1 MLSHVREIESFIAED
16 PALSAP
22 RRTFDGV
29 ICFGGEDWW
38 YHNRGHYDMQMMRC
52 LSRVAPVL
60 YVNSIGMRMPNPA
73 EGRMFLRRIGR
84 KLRSIGRGAVTI
96 DEGFTVFSPL
106 AIPGGGGARLNRRLL
121 SRMTRSAARARR
133 IAQPLLW
140 VVCPSASGVVEALD
154 PAAVVYQRTD
164 RYECFPGVDADRIR
178 RLDRS
183 LKARADL
190 TVFCSAPLYEREADE
205 CRSACVIDHGVDFDR
220 FGSASSRGLV
230 VLPEDVAHLPRP
242 RVGFVGAVDRHTFD
256 PALFVEVAR
265 RLPEAHF
272 VVVGPCSLPA
282 GWCSLP
288 NVSLLGK
295 RAYEEVHA
303 YMAACDVLIMPWRR
317 SEWIEACN
325 PIKLKEYLAV
335 GRPVVSTEFA
345 RLRAYD
351 GLVRRARTPAAFA
364 EAIRAALHDPGDP
377 RPGRDRVRGEGW
389 PSRARTVLAEL
400 AARGVYTF
408 DGWTPSSAIPA
419 PRPPAHAATV
429 PLSAGGDR
437 SKTAPALEAA
447 GCAAGNSGSGCA

>member
-1 MLSHVREIESFIAED
+1 MPRFIQEIEPFIAEE
-16 PALSAP
+16 PTLSTP

-52 LSRVAPVL
+52 LSRLVPVL

-73 EGRMFLRRIGR
+73 EGRMFLRRMGR
-84 KLRSIGRGAVTI
+84 KLRSIGRGAVPI
-96 DEGFTVFSPL
+96 DKGLTVFSPL
-106 AIPGGGGARLNRRLL
+106 AIPGGGGMGLNRRLL
-121 SRMTRSAARARR
+121 SRMTRSAARTRR
-133 IAQPLLW
+133 ITHPLVW
-140 VVCPSASGVVEALD
+140 VVCPTAAGVVDALD

-164 RYECFPGVDADRIR
+164 RYECFPGVDANRIR
-178 RLDRS
+178 ELDQY

-190 TVFCSAPLYEREADE
+190 TVFCSTFLYEREAGD

-220 FGSASSRGLV
+220 FAAASRGLV

-295 RAYEEVHA
+295 RAYEEVHS

-335 GRPVVSTEFA
+335 GRPVVSTGFA
-345 RLRAYD
+345 QLRAYD
-351 GLVRRARTPAAFA
+351 GLVRRARTPGAFA
-364 EAIRAALHDPGDP
+364 EAIRAALRDPGDP
-377 RPGRDRVRGEGW
+377 RPGRNRVRGENW
-389 PSRARTVLAEL
+389 PSKARTVLAEL
-400 AARGVYTF
+400 AARGVLPPA
-408 DGWTPSSAIPA
+408 GSAISPPIPA
-419 PRPPAHAATV
+419 LRPPIAPATV
-429 PLSAGGDR
+429 PLLTGDDT
-437 SKTAPALEAA
+437 SKTAAPRELA
-447 GCAAGNSGSGCA
+447 GCAAGDSRSGCA